1 MVATIGSERPG
12 KYIGCV
18 VDFDWIVIKKIT
30 HELFVKTVIKCKA
43 NEIIPSSVGISII
56 SDYRT

>member
-18 VDFDWIVIKKIT
+18 VDFDWIVIKKLHT
-30 HELFVKTVIKCKA
+30 SYLLKLLLSAKLMRLCPLVL
-43 NEIIPSSVGISII
+43 G
-56 SDYRT
+56 YR

>member
-43 NEIIPSSVGISII
+43 NEI
-56 SDYRT
+56 YTL